1 MIMRRVVITVV
12 AVCFAISTVA
22 ASEAEASQQQKSVE
36 TAELNAQK
44 SSDGG
49 LKANVTALA
58 ARLIQEY
65 VTPALCSYSPEF
77 CAKHQLRKF

>member
-1 MIMRRVVITVV
+1 MIMRRAVITVV
-12 AVCFAISTVA
+12 AVCLAISSVA
-22 ASEAEASQQQKSVE
+22 ASEAEASQPQKSVE
-36 TAELNAQK
+36 TSEINAQEP
-44 SSDGG
+44 SDAG

-65 VTPALCSYSPEF
+65 VTPAICSYSSEF